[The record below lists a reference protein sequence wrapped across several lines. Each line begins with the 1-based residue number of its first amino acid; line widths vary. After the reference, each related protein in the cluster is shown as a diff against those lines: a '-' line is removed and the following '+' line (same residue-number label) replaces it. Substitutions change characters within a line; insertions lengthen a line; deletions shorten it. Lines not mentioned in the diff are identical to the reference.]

1 MGDESLGVLKYVI
14 GPFVGASLAFFL
26 ARIYDSHKRFKEKV
40 VAANLALLTLKNQY
54 SDFLLFR
61 RAFIEDVAH
70 IGNVDDLP
78 VWLHVRPSFMSYG
91 NYAMEYESL
100 GFLFETVGGGGTVL
114 DDVEHVQILYR
125 ALVEL
130 DKYRTE
136 IAKDAQSKVAEYHR
150 VNAKFTDDDI
160 ANHLGKAVVAGLHM
174 VATGLAIRALE
185 DGNTYVLAFD
195 RLRGAVL
202 SEFESMWQYRW
213 QFLWRMSHERSHSI
227 LIRMTTP
234 KRFRLENLPSLP
246 QVIRAAIQPGIDR
259 HHAELVSDQQP

>member
-26 ARIYDSHKRFKEKV
+26 ARIYDGHKRFKEKV

-54 SDFLLFR
+54 GDFVLFR
-61 RAFIEDVAH
+61 RAFIEDVAR
-70 IGNVDDLP
+70 IGDVDDLP

-100 GFLFETVGGGGTVL
+100 GFLFETIGGGTVL

-136 IAKDAQSKVAEYHR
+136 IAKDAQLKVAEYHR
-150 VNAKFTDDDI
+150 VNPKFTDDDI
-160 ANHLGKAVVAGLHM
+160 ANHLGKAVVAGLNM
-174 VATGLAIRALE
+174 VTTGLAIRALE
-185 DGNTYVLAFD
+185 DGKTYVLAFD
-195 RLRGAVL
+195 RLRNAVL
-202 SEFESMWQYRW
+202 NEFESMWQYRW
-213 QFLWRMSHERSHSI
+213 QFLWRMRHERSRSI

-234 KRFRLENLPSLP
+234 KRFRLETLP
-246 QVIRAAIQPGIDR
+246 QLPEVIRAAIQPTIDL
-259 HHAELVSDQQP
+259 HHAELASDQQL